1 VEGHRKRS
9 TASYGRRDVSL
20 IQVKPYLGKSPQAT
34 VVTSQMLP
42 EVNHRLSPPYKSPQI
57 DMGYDIFDFEDIH
70 VLCDTLSICLL
81 RPRRFTLRAARFP
94 SWRDCCTKS
103 VVRQSPPLPPYCN
116 PEPNPSHYIGG
127 SSQEVPRREVAKE
140 RKDAR
145 RGGKTTVAGR
155 SKYNSYL
162 VCSGRGCG
170 I

>member
-70 VLCDTLSICLL
+70 VLCDTLPICLL

-103 VVRQSPPLPPYCN
+103 VVRQSSPLPPIVI
-116 PEPNPSHYIGG
+116 PSQTLHII
-127 SSQEVPRREVAKE
+127 SMVVRRKCLAGKWRRKE
-140 RKDAR
+140 RMLEEVVKQP
-145 RGGKTTVAGR
+145 
-155 SKYNSYL
+155 
-162 VCSGRGCG
+162 
-170 I
+170 